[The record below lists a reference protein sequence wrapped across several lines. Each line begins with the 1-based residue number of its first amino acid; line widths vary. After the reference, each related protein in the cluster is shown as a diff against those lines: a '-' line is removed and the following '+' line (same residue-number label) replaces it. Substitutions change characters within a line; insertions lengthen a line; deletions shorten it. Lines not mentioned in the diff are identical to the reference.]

1 MKDADQAV
9 SAEHCLHIDPVL
21 AGRRLDQVLAELLPE
36 YSRSR
41 LQRLLDQGL
50 VLVDGGT
57 RRRRDKMRGGEE
69 ICLRLVPES
78 CNLCVAQPI
87 ALDILFEDE
96 QLLVVNKP
104 AGLVVHPAAGNRD
117 GTLQN
122 ALLHHLPQLDS
133 VPRTGIV
140 HRLDK
145 DTSGLLVVAK
155 TFLANKSLVAQ
166 LQGRSLYREYRALV
180 QGILVAGGTI
190 DAPIGRDPLRRTRMA
205 VVSGGRPAVTHYRIR
220 ERFDAHTLL
229 TVRLQTGRTHQ
240 IRVHMVHIRH
250 PLVGDRTYGGRP
262 RPPRSA
268 GVRLIEALQRFPRQV
283 LHATA
288 LGCDHP
294 LTGAAMYWEIPLPED
309 MHELLG
315 LLRGRDGSRACGHL
329 ANRISQVDRE
339 APCPKLGS
347 GSESGF

>member
-1 MKDADQAV
+1 MKDADRMV
-9 SAEHCLHIDPVL
+9 PAEHCLRIDPAL
-21 AGRRLDQVLAELLPE
+21 TGRRLDQVLAELLPE

-50 VLVDGGT
+50 VLVDGRT
-57 RRRRDKMRGGEE
+57 RRRRDKVRGGEE
-69 ICLRLVPES
+69 IRLKLVPEP

-87 ALDILFEDE
+87 ALDILFEDD

-133 VPRTGIV
+133 VPRAGIV

-155 TFLANKSLVAQ
+155 TLLAHKSLVDQ
-166 LQGRSLYREYRALV
+166 LQRRSLYREYRALV

-190 DAPIGRDPLRRTRMA
+190 DAPIGRDPLRRTKMA
-205 VVSGGRPAVTHYRIR
+205 VVSGGRPAVTHYRVR

-229 TVRLQTGRTHQ
+229 AVRLQTGRTHQ

-262 RPPRSA
+262 RPPQGA
-268 GVRLIEALQRFPRQV
+268 GVRLTEALQGFPRQA

-294 LTGAAMYWEIPLPED
+294 LTGTAMHWEIPLPGD
-309 MHELLG
+309 MHELLS
-315 LLRGRDGSRACGHL
+315 LLQEHDG
-329 ANRISQVDRE
+329 
-339 APCPKLGS
+339 PKRLSKKGP
-347 GSESGF
+347 